1 MGELGGSKRKRKEMR
16 KGGMEKKK
24 NKKGARI
31 LPRMRRKG
39 K

>member
-1 MGELGGSKRKRKEMR
+1 MGEIGGGRRKRKGMR

-24 NKKGARI
+24 NKEGT
-31 LPRMRRKG
+31 LSRMRRKG